1 MREVPLLRV
10 GHVVASVHGVGEDEA
25 VALLFGVVG
34 SVCAGLTWHSIW
46 RSRQGRPW
54 FMGDRNFGTAYISST
69 ALVLYA
75 LASWATTVALLV

>member
-1 MREVPLLRV
+1 M
-10 GHVVASVHGVGEDEA
+10 SEDHA

-34 SVCAGLTWHSIW
+34 SVCAALAWYSIS

-54 FMGDRNFGTAYISST
+54 FGGDRNLGTAYVSST
-69 ALVLYA
+69 ALVIYA

>member
-1 MREVPLLRV
+1 M
-10 GHVVASVHGVGEDEA
+10 GEDEA

-34 SVCAGLTWHSIW
+34 SVCAALAGHSIW

-54 FMGDRNFGTAYISST
+54 FMAGRNFGTAYVSST

-75 LASWATTVALLV
+75 LGSWATTVALLV